1 MGLVCFASLLA
12 TVGVLL
18 GQCTPARSLWTFSI
32 TDKTCFDKNI
42 LIGYCIYA
50 GCEYLPD
57 PIDLPATANAILG

>member
-32 TDKTCFDKNI
+32 TEKTCFDKDI
-42 LIGYCIYA
+42 LVGYCIYA
-50 GCEYLPD
+50 GC
-57 PIDLPATANAILG
+57 